1 MIVILPSSSV
11 TNVSVFPSG
20 YSTSTVA
27 PGTTSPVSSSVTM
40 MMRLPVS
47 SVSVV
52 ISVVSSV
59 PVSPVSPV
67 PVSSVPVSSVPVSS
81 VPVSSVPVSSVPVS
95 SVPVSSVSF
104 SYLSTIS
111 TSEVLPSVTS
121 ITVEVPSSPFTVLPL
136 NS

>member
-59 PVSPVSPV
+59 PVS
-67 PVSSVPVSSVPVSS
+67 SVPVSPVPVSS